1 MSERLKKTAIGIL
14 LGLAL
19 IAAFSLSP
27 LPGGDDWEV
36 FYHAGRRVLSGDP
49 LYGEPIYHGF
59 YYYNAP
65 WLAVLIAP
73 ITILP
78 SRLGRGMLSALTLI
92 LTILV
97 VRRWD
102 EGLLKPVLA
111 LLSPPMFYILLHG
124 QVDAIVLAGV
134 MLPSLYWGLVALSKP
149 QVAIGLIFGVG
160 DIRGFLK
167 MIGVTAAVLLFSLL
181 LFGNWPLELIRQPGP
196 VGQHNI
202 WLGLWPYQILVGMGI
217 VFYGMNRKDER
228 FFIAASPFFLPY
240 AATSSLLGP
249 WIVMMTLLKNWQAT
263 IVLLAWWA
271 ISVFRYFG
279 GIPF

>member
-1 MSERLKKTAIGIL
+1 
-14 LGLAL
+14 
-19 IAAFSLSP
+19 
-27 LPGGDDWEV
+27 
-36 FYHAGRRVLSGDP
+36 
-49 LYGEPIYHGF
+49 
-59 YYYNAP
+59 
-65 WLAVLIAP
+65 
-73 ITILP
+73 
-78 SRLGRGMLSALTLI
+78 
-92 LTILV
+92 
-97 VRRWD
+97 
-102 EGLLKPVLA
+102 
-111 LLSPPMFYILLHG
+111 
-124 QVDAIVLAGV
+124 